1 MKKITLCF
9 FMLILPLLGFSQIT
23 EGFEGATFPPTTP
36 GNWAVMNNG
45 VGTGIDWAETTNAA
59 FVHTGTKA
67 AIIDRENIG
76 AGNTSQDWLITPQV
90 TLPANGQLRFWTRQ
104 TLTGNN
110 GSTYEIRV
118 STNASQTNQ
127 AAFTTVQSWTET
139 TLNTTFNV
147 YEEKLVSLS
156 GYPAGTQ
163 VYIAFVKINT
173 QPSTATTGDRWIID
187 DINLV
192 QQCLDPSILTAT
204 VTGPTSATLGWTNNG
219 SATLWDI
226 YYNLQPDPTVPDVST
241 TPSFNDVNTTSYA
254 ANGVFSPGTSYK
266 FWVRAQCSGGVV
278 SNWVGPFNFTTS
290 PAGSICSSP
299 IFINSL
305 PYSHTANTST
315 YGDEV
320 DTPQGAGCAGGAT
333 NYMQGAEVFYSYTPT
348 VSGNITISMTPTG
361 VSSSL
366 YVYNGCANVGV
377 SCLAGVADATA
388 NPRNIATLAVTA
400 GQTYIIVISSSTTP
414 AAGIPYTLIIQEKF
428 CEPPTGGTTSNP
440 TTTSINMSWANPSA
454 ATSWQ
459 VTVQAPGAGVPTA
472 PGPLSMTANTNT
484 NFLFNNGLT
493 AATSYEYWVRA
504 DCGGGLFSP
513 WAGPYLFSTAICDPA
528 DKCNYTFRMTDSFG
542 DGWNG
547 ARMEVRQNGVVVAT
561 IGSTFTTGAGP
572 VNIVVPLCQNYPF
585 ELHWTVAGSFP
596 SEVGVSVINNFTQ
609 TLFTK
614 PSGTGSAPSLL
625 YTTSFSCSEPACLAP
640 LTLNDT
646 TPTTYGATLTWA
658 ANGGTNW
665 NIYIVP
671 MGSPAPTASSTPTV
685 TGVTSTT
692 YVIPASVGLQP
703 NTTYQY
709 YVQAVCSPTQ
719 QSPWAGPGDFT
730 TLPTCSRPTGPTSSN
745 ITASSATLSWTQP
758 LNPDGSLANQWQ
770 IILLPCGSPAP
781 TATTPGWITVN
792 TNTYNTLGLTP
803 LTCYDFYVR
812 AICSPTDA
820 SPISVVHTFYTPDTN
835 DECVNSKEVPVNQN
849 THCIQTVFG
858 TVAGATASPQANTC
872 GATADNDDVWFH
884 FVATATTHYISL
896 LEPVTSTA
904 NPPAFPTA
912 APGGLNYS
920 LYRGSNCGSL
930 VQVSCRTA
938 NGGMETGLVIGETYK
953 IRVYSPG
960 TAAST
965 KRFEV
970 CVGTK
975 VIYCENSVP
984 VCAVNAI
991 ILRNDVGVP
1000 ANPNPISGTTTTTV
1014 GCLGSAPSPTFYFL
1028 TIQQDGNYNYFMEQS
1043 TDPTFA
1049 TVDLD
1054 VDYVTWGPF
1063 TSVAQACSSISVSN
1077 TRPAPQG
1084 CSFSAAATE
1093 NFTINGALTGQV
1105 YIIMVTNYTA
1115 SSSYPGKRGYIRIT
1129 RTVGPAPLECC
1140 PFASFTYSSSFFCKD
1155 GANPSPILGTASTAG
1170 TYTCPNPNLVI
1181 NPTTGVIDLAASAV
1195 GTYTVTSTIPG
1206 DTDCPTSTATFSVT
1220 ISNPPSATIAYGS
1233 ASYCKNNTTPQSPII
1248 TGTTGGFY
1256 SISPASGL
1264 SINPTTGAI
1273 TPSTSTPGLYT
1284 VIYTIP
1290 AGSGCPAFTTQ
1301 TQVTIDQLPVG
1312 TFNYGSAPYCS
1323 NGGFAT
1329 PVFTGGGVAGTFT
1342 STPGLVIDPT
1352 TGVVDL
1358 AASTVG
1364 TYTVTNEIAAN
1375 GACPIVQA
1383 TATITINAL
1392 PIATFN
1398 YLTVDHC
1405 QSEGNILPT
1414 FIGGGVAG
1422 TFSSTAGLIIN
1433 ATTGEIDLT
1442 NSTAGTYTVNNTIAA
1457 ANGCPS
1463 VVEQTQ
1469 ITINALPIGTFNY
1482 GTAPYCSNGGF
1493 AIPVFTGGGV
1503 AGTFTSAP
1511 GLVINPATGEIDL
1524 AASTVGTYTVTNEI
1538 AAGGGCP
1545 IVTETASITITALP
1559 SATFTYGTSGHC
1571 QSEGTVLPTFIGG
1584 GISGVFT
1591 SSTGL
1596 IINSSTG
1603 EIDLANSTAGTYT
1616 VYNTVA
1622 AANGCP
1628 QVQEQF
1634 IITVN
1639 ANPIATISSSD
1650 LDNTICAGESAT
1662 LTVNPT
1668 NFAVGNATYVWLFNN
1683 GVIPG
1688 ATSYQYN
1695 PTQTGLY
1702 EVQVTVNGCT
1712 NVAPITTNFTVN
1724 FVPQATID
1732 GTNLVK
1738 CINEIAVITVTP
1750 VNYTTANPVTYS
1762 WTLDGGPLPDTT
1774 SSISY
1779 DDYGIYV
1786 VTITNQGCSSTYSI
1800 TVSPDTT
1807 EIPIDAV
1814 GECQGSS
1821 YILTAFPINSSFDP
1835 TSTVYEWTNSNGD
1848 IVASGLNQNTFNV
1861 SQYVQTNNI
1870 SSGSFPLTFTVK
1882 VTTSPDGCTD
1892 TQDFVVL
1899 SSICTIPKGISPNG
1913 DGNND
1918 TFDLRGLGVKQ
1929 LSIFN
1934 RYGTKVYSYSNY
1946 TDQWHGQ
1953 TDKGDD
1959 LPVGTYYFVFEQ
1971 NDGQN
1976 KSGWIYINK

>member
-9 FMLILPLLGFSQIT
+9 FMMILPLLGFSQIT

-76 AGNTSQDWLITPQV
+76 AGNTSQDWLITPQI

-139 TLNTTFNV
+139 TLNATFNV

-156 GYPAGTQ
+156 AYPAGTQ

-173 QPSTATTGDRWIID
+173 QPSTVTTGDRWIID

-204 VTGPTSATLGWTNNG
+204 VTGPTTATLGWTNNG

-226 YYNLQPDPTVPDVST
+226 YYNLQLDPTVPDVST
-241 TPSFNDVNTTSYA
+241 TPSFNDVNTTAYPA
-254 ANGVFSPGTSYK
+254 TGFSPGTAYK
-266 FWVRAQCSGGVV
+266 FWVRAQCAGGVV

-299 IFINSL
+299 ILIGGL

-320 DTPQGAGCAGGAT
+320 DTPQGAGCAGGTT

-388 NPRNIATLAVTA
+388 NPRNIATLPVIA
-400 GQTYIIVISSSTTP
+400 GQTYIFVISSSTTP
-414 AAGIPYTLIIQEKF
+414 AGGIPYTLIIQEKF
-428 CEPPTGGTTSNP
+428 CDPPTNGTTNTP
-440 TTTSINMSWANPSA
+440 ATTSINMSWSNPSA

-472 PGPLSMTANTNT
+472 PGPLSATATTNT
-484 NFLFNNGLT
+484 NFNFTGLT
-493 AATSYEYWVRA
+493 AATAYEYWVRA
-504 DCGGGLFSP
+504 DCGGGLYSP
-513 WAGPYLFSTAICDPA
+513 WAGPYLFSTSICDPS
-528 DKCNYTFRMTDSFG
+528 DKCNFVFRMTDTWG
-542 DGWNG
+542 DGWNPAG
-547 ARMEVRQNGVVVAT
+547 AGRMEIRQNGIVVAT
-561 IGSTFTTGAGP
+561 IGSTFTTGTALNSPP
-572 VNIVVPLCQNYPF
+572 VALCDTLPF
-585 ELHWTVAGSFP
+585 EIYFTVPGLNP
-596 SEVGVSVINNFTQ
+596 EEIGVQVINNFNQ
-609 TLFTK
+609 TVATITPVLS
-614 PSGTGSAPSLL
+614 PSSTTPIYTGT
-625 YTTSFSCSEPACLAP
+625 FDCNVPACLPP
-640 LTLNDT
+640 LALNDT

-671 MGSPAPTASSTPTV
+671 MGSPAPTAASTPTV
-685 TGVTSTT
+685 TGVTATT
-692 YVIPASVGLQP
+692 YVIPSSLGLLP

-709 YVQAVCSPTQ
+709 YVQAVCSATQ
-719 QSPWAGPGDFT
+719 QSVWAGPGDFT
-730 TLPTCSRPTGPTSSN
+730 TLPTCSRPTNPLATN

-758 LNPDGSLANQWQ
+758 LNPDGSLANAWQ

-781 TATTPGWITVN
+781 TATTPGWINVN
-792 TNTYNTLGLTP
+792 TNTYNVLGLTP

-812 AICSPTDA
+812 AICSTTDA
-820 SPISVVHTFYTPDTN
+820 SPISVVRTFYTPDTN

-849 THCIQTVFG
+849 THCIQTVYG

-872 GATADNDDVWFH
+872 GATADDDDVWFH

-896 LEPVTSTA
+896 LEPNTSTA

-920 LYRGSNCGSL
+920 LYRGTNCGSL

-1000 ANPNPISGTTTTTV
+1000 ATPNPISGSGTATV

-1063 TSVAQACSSISVSN
+1063 TSVAQACTSISVSN

-1084 CSFSAAATE
+1084 CSFSAAPTE

-1170 TYTCPNPNLVI
+1170 TYACTNPNLII

-1195 GTYTVTSTIPG
+1195 GTYIVTSTIPG
-1206 DTDCPTSTATFSVT
+1206 DADCPTSTATFSVT
-1220 ISNPPSATIAYGS
+1220 ISNPPTATIAYAS
-1233 ASYCKNNTTPQSPII
+1233 PSYCKNNTVVQPVIR
-1248 TGTTGGFY
+1248 TGTASGFY
-1256 SISPASGL
+1256 STSPATGL

-1273 TPSTSTPGLYT
+1273 TPNTSTPGIYT
-1284 VIYTIP
+1284 VIYTVP

-1301 TQVTIDQLPVG
+1301 TQVTIDAVLVA
-1312 TFNYGSAPYCS
+1312 TFNYGTAPYCS
-1323 NGGFAT
+1323 NGGFAN

-1342 STPGLVIDPT
+1342 SSTGLVINPT
-1352 TGVVDL
+1352 TGVIDL
-1358 AASTVG
+1358 AASTMG

-1375 GACPIVQA
+1375 GACPIV
-1383 TATITINAL
+1383 TA
-1392 PIATFN
+1392 
-1398 YLTVDHC
+1398 
-1405 QSEGNILPT
+1405 
-1414 FIGGGVAG
+1414 
-1422 TFSSTAGLIIN
+1422 
-1433 ATTGEIDLT
+1433 
-1442 NSTAGTYTVNNTIAA
+1442 
-1457 ANGCPS
+1457 
-1463 VVEQTQ
+1463 
-1469 ITINALPIGTFNY
+1469 
-1482 GTAPYCSNGGF
+1482 
-1493 AIPVFTGGGV
+1493 
-1503 AGTFTSAP
+1503 
-1511 GLVINPATGEIDL
+1511 
-1524 AASTVGTYTVTNEI
+1524 
-1538 AAGGGCP
+1538 
-1545 IVTETASITITALP
+1545 TASITITALP
-1559 SATFTYGTSGHC
+1559 IATFNYTTADHC
-1571 QSEGTVLPTFIGG
+1571 QSEGTILPVFTGG
-1584 GISGVFT
+1584 GLAGTFT
-1591 SSTGL
+1591 SSAGL
-1596 IINSSTG
+1596 VLNATTG
-1603 EIDLANSTAGTYT
+1603 EIDLASSTPGTYT
-1616 VYNTVA
+1616 VYNTIV

-1634 IITVN
+1634 VIRIY
-1639 ANPIATISSSD
+1639 ANPIASITSSD
-1650 LDNTICAGESAT
+1650 ADNTICAGESAT

-1668 NFAVGNATYVWLFNN
+1668 NFAVGDATYVWKFNT

-1702 EVQVTVNGCT
+1702 EVQITLNGCT
-1712 NVAPITTNFTVN
+1712 NVTSITTNFTVN
-1724 FVPQATID
+1724 FVPQATIS

-1738 CINEIAVITVTP
+1738 CINEVSVITVTP
-1750 VNYTTANPVTYS
+1750 VNYTAADPVTYS
-1762 WTLDGGPLPDTT
+1762 WTLGGGSLPDTT

-1779 DDYGIYV
+1779 DDYGTYV

-1814 GECQGSS
+1814 GDCQGSS
-1821 YILTAFPINSSFDP
+1821 YILTASPINSSFDP
-1835 TSTVYEWTNSNGD
+1835 SSTVYEWTNSIGD

-1953 TDKGDD
+1953 TDKGDE